1 MLKLKEYIPNAS
13 VSIYIGREFSGGADF
28 TIIECPNIGKYGNH
42 ISVFTAG
49 KLYDEINND
58 GVKFDQ
64 FSMLVLDEC
73 HHTVKKHA
81 YAKLMKLYLH
91 EKLSENQQPSP
102 LNLQILGL
110 TASLGAGGSSD
121 IAGHLKDLAAH
132 LDATGGIVSVK
143 NPSDVEKYSKNKSRK
158 LEVLQPRDITSD
170 PFYLEIN
177 GVMSEIEKDVN
188 IFKGS
193 KYPRWSQQYETHVNQ
208 VKMSLMTA
216 SEKNEFFNQI
226 ASLSELKLYCNAL
239 MVYMDLR
246 SSDAIKII
254 VESLGISEN
263 QTCHEISLNKMKDTL
278 LSKLNELSDTENE
291 NSLLQGME
299 SVLCRKF
306 KEKVSSRGIIFVRTQ
321 YHTLAMKEWIESC
334 NSLRE
339 LGVVPDAITG
349 HSRKESDM
357 TLARQREVLT
367 KFKEGIV
374 NILIATSV
382 AEEGLDIP
390 ECNLV
395 IRYQHVSSEI
405 AKEQGEGR
413 ARDDNSDCYTIVSS
427 LTNLK
432 SQEIKNERLIL
443 QVTDL
448 IKKSSAFTE
457 ENLSSELHML
467 QL

>member
-1 MLKLKEYIPNAS
+1 MERLKLDSSAQPSFGATSQEESGSKDFQVALKSGCKIREYQQELAEPGLQGKNYIFVAPTGSGKTLVAAMVIASHLNEHKNQSPCHVAFVVPTRPLASEQMLKLKQYIPKAS
-13 VSIYIGREFSGGADF
+13 VSIYIGREFSGSADF
-28 TIIECPNIGKYGNH
+28 TNIECPNIGEYWNH

-49 KLYDEINND
+49 KLYDKINND
-58 GVKFDQ
+58 RVKFNQ

-216 SEKNEFFNQI
+216 SEKNEFFKQI

-306 KEKVSSRGIIFVRTQ
+306 IEKVSSHGIICDRT
-321 YHTLAMKEWIESC
+321 WP
-334 NSLRE
+334 LRA
-339 LGVVPDAITG
+339 LLQNRVI
-349 HSRKESDM
+349 
-357 TLARQREVLT
+357 
-367 KFKEGIV
+367 GI
-374 NILIATSV
+374 
-382 AEEGLDIP
+382 
-390 ECNLV
+390 
-395 IRYQHVSSEI
+395 
-405 AKEQGEGR
+405 QG
-413 ARDDNSDCYTIVSS
+413 
-427 LTNLK
+427 
-432 SQEIKNERLIL
+432 
-443 QVTDL
+443 
-448 IKKSSAFTE
+448 
-457 ENLSSELHML
+457 
-467 QL
+467 